1 MESLDAEEDCPIC
14 MDTAADAVTAPCG
27 HSACV
32 ACLVTVKATTPP
44 HLVPLS
50 QLQRSNKPCPICRKD
65 IRILVLRA
73 DVPTLRTV
81 AESIPTA
88 WGDKDKAHPVG
99 LPVALPAAADE
110 AQHGTIINGVPEPP
124 PSPPS
129 VPPTGAGIIDIPAP
143 TAVPAGPSLTPS
155 PRIIEDDVGL

>member
-32 ACLVTVKATTPP
+32 ACLVTVK
-44 HLVPLS
+44 
-50 QLQRSNKPCPICRKD
+50 RSNKPCPICRKD